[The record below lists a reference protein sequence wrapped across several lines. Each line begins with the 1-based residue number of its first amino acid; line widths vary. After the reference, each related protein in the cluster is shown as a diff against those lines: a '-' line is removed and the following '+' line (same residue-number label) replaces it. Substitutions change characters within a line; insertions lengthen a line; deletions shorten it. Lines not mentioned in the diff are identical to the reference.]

1 MTRKRAGGTA
11 VDRRLMPRLAAPVIY
26 RRSGSD
32 LFHHRRSSVDVS
44 AAGMRVQ
51 SDEPLRPGDRLDL
64 DLLPPGGPP
73 IRLWAM
79 VAWVESLP
87 TGADALYEV
96 GLQFVDIADED
107 RQRLAS
113 LLVRAAD
120 GRPSPAAGH
129 A

>member
-1 MTRKRAGGTA
+1 MTRKRAGNSA
-11 VDRRLMPRLAAPVIY
+11 VDRRRMPRLAAPVIY

-44 AAGMRVQ
+44 AAGMRVP
-51 SDEPLRPGDRLDL
+51 SDEPLQPGDRFEL
-64 DLLPPGGPP
+64 DLLPPGDSP

-87 TGADALYEV
+87 AGADALYEV
-96 GLQFVDIADED
+96 GLRFIDIADQD

-120 GRPSPAAGH
+120 SRPSPAAGH